1 MNPVMNKVG
10 LLFKRHD
17 PRAGNIL
24 AELIPWLESRG
35 VEVILDQESAR
46 QYSQSCRTSSPEN
59 LPAHSDVIAVFGG
72 DGTLLHAAR
81 LVAGSGIP
89 ILGVN
94 LGSLGFLTEVKLE
107 EFRLAFEDLLSGDYT
122 LENRILLGV
131 EVFRKGR
138 VLDRYLAV
146 NDAVINKGALARII
160 ELEVTVNSQLVSLIR
175 ADGLIVATPTGS
187 TAYSLS
193 AGGPIIY
200 PTLAAFIINP
210 ICPHTLTN
218 RPVVVPD
225 DGTIGVCLVHGSDV
239 MLTVDGQVGMPL
251 EQHDCLKLQKAG
263 PVIRLVQVRGNTF
276 FKVLREKLKWG

>member
-1 MNPVMNKVG
+1 MNPVINKVG

-24 AELIPWLESRG
+24 ADFIPWLESRG

-46 QYSQSCRTSSPEN
+46 QYSQSCRTSLPEN

-131 EVFRKGR
+131 EVFRKDR
-138 VLDRYLAV
+138 VIDRYLAV

-200 PTLAAFIINP
+200 PTMAAFIINP

-225 DGTIGVCLVHGSDV
+225 DGTIGVRLIRGSDV
-239 MLTVDGQVGMPL
+239 MLTVDGQVGMLL
-251 EQHDCLKLQKAG
+251 EQQDCLKVQKAG

>member
-1 MNPVMNKVG
+1 MNPVINKVG

-17 PRAGNIL
+17 PRAGEIL
-24 AELIPWLESRG
+24 AELIPWLESRR

-131 EVFRKGR
+131 EVFRQDL

-160 ELEVTVNSQLVSLIR
+160 ELEVKVNSQSVSLIR

-225 DGTIGVCLVHGSDV
+225 DGIIEVRLVRGSDV
-239 MLTVDGQVGMPL
+239 MVTVDGQVGMPL
-251 EQHDCLKLQKAG
+251 EQDDCLKLRKAG

>member
-1 MNPVMNKVG
+1 MNPVINKVG

-35 VEVILDQESAR
+35 VEVILDQESGR
-46 QYSQSCRTSSPEN
+46 QYSQSCRTSLPEN

-81 LVAGSGIP
+81 LVAGSGTP

-131 EVFRKGR
+131 EVFRKDR

-225 DGTIGVCLVHGSDV
+225 DGTIEVCLVHGSDV

-251 EQHDCLKLQKAG
+251 EQQDCLKFQKAG

>member
-193 AGGPIIY
+193 AGGPIVY

-225 DGTIGVCLVHGSDV
+225 DGTIEVCLTRGSDV
-239 MLTVDGQVGMPL
+239 MLTVDGQVGRPL
-251 EQHDCLKLQKAG
+251 QQHDCLKIQKASS
-263 PVIRLVQVRGNTF
+263 VIRLIQVRGNTF
-276 FKVLREKLKWG
+276 FKVL

>member
-1 MNPVMNKVG
+1 
-10 LLFKRHD
+10 
-17 PRAGNIL
+17 
-24 AELIPWLESRG
+24 
-35 VEVILDQESAR
+35 
-46 QYSQSCRTSSPEN
+46 
-59 LPAHSDVIAVFGG
+59 VIAVFGG

-81 LVAGSGIP
+81 LVAGSGTP

-107 EFRLAFEDLLSGDYT
+107 EFRLAFEDLLSGEYT

-131 EVFRKGR
+131 EVFRSDR
-138 VLDRYLAV
+138 LLDRYLAV
-146 NDAVINKGALARII
+146 NDAVINKAALARII

-225 DGTIGVCLVHGSDV
+225 DGTIEVCLVRGSEV

-251 EQHDCLKLQKAG
+251 EPQDCLKLQKAG

>member
-1 MNPVMNKVG
+1 MNPVIKKVG

-17 PRAGNIL
+17 PRIRDIL
-24 AELIPWLESRG
+24 GELVPWLESRG
-35 VEVILDQESAR
+35 VEVILDQESA
-46 QYSQSCRTSSPEN
+46 QAYSHSCRASMPQE
-59 LPAHSDVIAVFGG
+59 LPAQSEVIAVFGG

-81 LVAGSGIP
+81 LVAGSGTP

-122 LENRILLGV
+122 LESRILLGV
-131 EVFRKGR
+131 EVQRR
-138 VLDRYLAV
+138 NQVLDRYLAV

-225 DGTIGVCLVHGSDV
+225 DGTIEVCLTRGSDV
-239 MLTVDGQVGMPL
+239 MLTIDGQVGRPL
-251 EQHDCLKLQKAG
+251 QQHDCLKVQKASS
-263 PVIRLVQVRGNTF
+263 VIRLIQVRGNTF